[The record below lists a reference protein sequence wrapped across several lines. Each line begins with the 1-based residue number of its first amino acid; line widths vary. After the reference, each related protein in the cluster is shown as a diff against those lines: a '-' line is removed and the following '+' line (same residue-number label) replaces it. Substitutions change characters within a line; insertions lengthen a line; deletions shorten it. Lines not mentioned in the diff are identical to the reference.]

1 MSESGQS
8 TTGGREYPVAPG
20 VPAAATVTAPA
31 TAAPRPR
38 ARRVPRTLGA
48 GAGLLAVCLV
58 LFTIG
63 GAVWGLLRPAYRGTV
78 AEDGGVLLDRAFDIE
93 FTSFISFVIT
103 TGLLSSAVALT
114 VFNLSPRTRG
124 PGMMLWLLV
133 VTVLS
138 SLAFHQAGM
147 ITAGLAHPLPDPE
160 TLAVGTRVSLM
171 PGFSPGVGMV
181 AAPFMA
187 TLTYWCAALVTPDE
201 EPEQASVG

>member
-8 TTGGREYPVAPG
+8 TTGDREYPVTPG
-20 VPAAATVTAPA
+20 VPAATVTATA

-38 ARRVPRTLGA
+38 ATRVPRTLGA

-58 LFTIG
+58 LFTVG
-63 GAVWGLLRPAYRGTV
+63 GAVWGLLRPVYRGTV
-78 AEDGGVLLDRAFDIE
+78 AEDGGILLDRAFDVE

-103 TGLLSSAVALT
+103 TGLLSSAAALT
-114 VFNLSPRTRG
+114 VFSLSPRTRG

-171 PGFSPGVGMV
+171 PGFSPGIGM
-181 AAPFMA
+181 ASAPFMA
-187 TLTYWCAALVTPDE
+187 ALTYWCAALVTPEE